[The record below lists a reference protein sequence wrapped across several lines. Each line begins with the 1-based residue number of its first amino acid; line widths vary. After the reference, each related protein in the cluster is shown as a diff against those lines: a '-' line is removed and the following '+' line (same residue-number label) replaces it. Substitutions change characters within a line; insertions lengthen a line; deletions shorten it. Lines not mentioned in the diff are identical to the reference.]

1 MCGVYCLLFFLF
13 CRSLHASLCL
23 HRVVFQ
29 LEEKFCVALGW
40 FSVIWAYNL
49 VCYITWYKIH
59 ILWEEDTWSGTILVS
74 SKAPWENYTKHFF
87 LNENKQELLCI
98 ERILTHSCA
107 NGFELCWFHL
117 SLCWDR
123 FWDQCCLV
131 RSKGHKLI
139 GKLFLSETKSI
150 ILMCSPVFKLFGKP
164 QEIKTTQNLQ
174 DCHKIELLSPEW
186 IWFIFHSLLKGSQL
200 MDRKK

>member
-1 MCGVYCLLFFLF
+1 MGL
-13 CRSLHASLCL
+13 
-23 HRVVFQ
+23 
-29 LEEKFCVALGW
+29 
-40 FSVIWAYNL
+40 
-49 VCYITWYKIH
+49 
-59 ILWEEDTWSGTILVS
+59 
-74 SKAPWENYTKHFF
+74 
-87 LNENKQELLCI
+87 
-98 ERILTHSCA
+98 SCA
-107 NGFELCWFHL
+107 DFICLYAGTDSET
-117 SLCWDR
+117 
-123 FWDQCCLV
+123 QCCLV